1 MAVFLGAL
9 LVHGIFPGPTLLTD
23 ETQLVLII
31 ALSILASNVFT
42 SIIGLLVANRVTYLL
57 RTPIPLL
64 LTGITVLSLTS
75 VLIVRNA
82 QVDMII
88 TLFFAVFGLILVYLE
103 INRIPYLIAFVL
115 GGILER
121 QYHLARRFSGGDV
134 GLALFGS
141 SLDQILIALFALSI
155 ILLVIPREK
164 LVGRFIG

>member
-1 MAVFLGAL
+1 M
-9 LVHGIFPGPTLLTD
+9 
-23 ETQLVLII
+23 
-31 ALSILASNVFT
+31 
-42 SIIGLLVANRVTYLL
+42 
-57 RTPIPLL
+57 
-64 LTGITVLSLTS
+64 
-75 VLIVRNA
+75 IV
-82 QVDMII
+82 